1 MLGPVTAQTVR
12 GAQRGASSAASPG
25 RTPSEP
31 PLLVVLDGDGL
42 LHRAYHGMAGDDE
55 RDALGRPTWALR
67 GLVTALAQAAAR
79 LRPDAVLVALDSHE
93 QSVRAGRHAA
103 YKAHR
108 PEKDHD
114 LQVQLDLAPDLLGAA
129 GVPFA
134 CVRGYEGDD
143 VMASGAALAREAGW
157 RSVLVTSDRDT
168 FALVDDTTSVL
179 RVGDGGVE
187 AGSLVTPTQVRT
199 AYGVL
204 PAHYR
209 DLAALRG
216 DPSDNLPGVAGI
228 GEKTAARLLGA
239 FGSLDAALH
248 ALDDDRAA
256 EVEAV
261 VGAACAAALADPDTR
276 DVVELNRHLMTMHD
290 DLPLPDLDE
299 LRLPLEPSRLIAALR
314 ARGIRLGRSLW
325 ALVGGEPP
333 PWAPN
338 GYDTVPKALR
348 LAEEPAPWE
357 VRVVPT
363 LAELADLREATARAV
378 GQAVEQAARA
388 AVATVDLTAA
398 ATGRRRG
405 RPVAACEDQLELF

>member
-1 MLGPVTAQTVR
+1 MLDGVTAQTVR
-12 GAQRGASSAASPG
+12 RAQHAPARPSRPAPSAA
-25 RTPSEP
+25 SEP

-42 LHRAYHGMAGDDE
+42 LHRAYHGYSDAGD

-93 QSVRAGRHAA
+93 DSLRAGRHAA

-108 PEKDHD
+108 PEKDRD
-114 LQVQLDLAPDLLGAA
+114 LQTQLDLAPDLLGAA

-143 VMASGAALAREAGW
+143 VMASAAALARDGGW

-179 RVGDGGVE
+179 RVSDGGVE
-187 AGSLVTPTQVRT
+187 SGTLVTPSQVRL

-204 PAHYR
+204 PSQYR

-216 DPSDNLPGVAGI
+216 DPSDNLPGAPGV
-228 GEKTAARLLGA
+228 GEKTAAKLLGA
-239 FGSLDAALH
+239 FGSLDEAYA
-248 ALDDDRAA
+248 ALDDDREA
-256 EVEAV
+256 EVAAV
-261 VGAACAAALADPDTR
+261 VGAACAAALADPAVR
-276 DVVELNRHLMTMHD
+276 DVVDLNRQLMTMHD
-290 DLPLPDLDE
+290 HLPLPELDDC
-299 LRLPLEPSRLIAALR
+299 RLPLEPARLTAALR
-314 ARGIRLGRSLW
+314 ARGIGLGRSLW
-325 ALVGGEPP
+325 AIVGAEPP
-333 PWAPN
+333 AWEPN

-348 LAEEPAPWE
+348 LTDDAPAPWE

-363 LAELADLREATARAV
+363 LAELADLRAETAKVLDRLPRTKD
-378 GQAVEQAARA
+378 GR
-388 AVATVDLTAA
+388 TIDLTATRRKA
-398 ATGRRRG
+398 AART
-405 RPVAACEDQLELF
+405 VEACDDQLELF